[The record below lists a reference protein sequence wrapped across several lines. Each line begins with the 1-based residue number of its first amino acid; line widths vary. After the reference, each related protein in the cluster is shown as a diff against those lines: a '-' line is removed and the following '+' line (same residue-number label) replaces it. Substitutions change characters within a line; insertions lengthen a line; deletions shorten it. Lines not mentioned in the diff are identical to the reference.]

1 MKLKYTWIPF
11 LLSLIIVLPL
21 RLYQVIN
28 TGGQLFGIDL
38 NDNFLTGVFI
48 YIMMFFSLI
57 IICMSLFSKK
67 SHETINI
74 HKNNLIGS
82 SLFLIS
88 LSTIFEAI
96 RDIIYSGSVNA
107 GGSAMQAVVLLVTA
121 LAAGAAFFIMGM
133 CYMQGKNLFAK
144 MPFLMMFPTI
154 WLTCKLGISFMNN
167 RAISNRSPEMIAI
180 LANAFLT
187 LFFLYNARIYIL
199 DENNNVV
206 KKLYA
211 FGLPAVIFSIVYALP
226 NIYQFIFNYQYYTKT
241 LEVSSIT
248 MILMSLYIILMLI
261 YRMIGL
267 DEVSEVSDDYE
278 QDTYQAY
285 GSPRAEESMIRKNKS

>member
-1 MKLKYTWIPF
+1 
-11 LLSLIIVLPL
+11 
-21 RLYQVIN
+21 
-28 TGGQLFGIDL
+28 
-38 NDNFLTGVFI
+38 
-48 YIMMFFSLI
+48 
-57 IICMSLFSKK
+57 
-67 SHETINI
+67 
-74 HKNNLIGS
+74 
-82 SLFLIS
+82 
-88 LSTIFEAI
+88 
-96 RDIIYSGSVNA
+96 
-107 GGSAMQAVVLLVTA
+107 
-121 LAAGAAFFIMGM
+121 
-133 CYMQGKNLFAK
+133 
-144 MPFLMMFPTI
+144 MMFPTI

-167 RAISNRSPEMIAI
+167 RAVSNRSPEMIAI

-187 LFFLYNARIYIL
+187 LFFLYNARIYVL
-199 DENNNVV
+199 EENNNVV

-211 FGLPAVIFSIVYALP
+211 FGLPAVIFSIIYALP